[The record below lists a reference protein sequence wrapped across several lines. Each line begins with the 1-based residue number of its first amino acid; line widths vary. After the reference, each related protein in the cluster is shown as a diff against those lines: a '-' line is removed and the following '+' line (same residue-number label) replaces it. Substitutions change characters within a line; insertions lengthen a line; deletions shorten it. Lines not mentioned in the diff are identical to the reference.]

1 MVLKMKKD
9 RKEYK
14 KTVLRFF
21 ASSSKT
27 SNGTKAKNTIGKNPI
42 SGQANASNKPD
53 ERAKTNLFIIDY
65 KYYHIFA
72 DMNAIK
78 RNIPNT
84 LTLSNLTAG
93 LLAILFGVVGHLEL
107 AALCVFVSALFDFFD
122 GLVARL
128 LSANSELGKQLD
140 SLADLVSF
148 GVAPGMILF
157 QLIHIKLFDISFA
170 ATEVG
175 LSSLSLALA
184 AFLLP
189 IFSAIRL
196 AKFNLDIKQ
205 STSFIGLPTPAA
217 AIFVASLPLLSE
229 NYFIQ
234 FGSGLL
240 IGLAFALPI
249 LLVAKLPLFSLK
261 LSKQE
266 QWKTK
271 ENIIR
276 IIFLI
281 SAVILLIGLGY
292 DSIPIIVILYLI
304 LSLLNNL

>member
-1 MVLKMKKD
+1 ML
-9 RKEYK
+9 
-14 KTVLRFF
+14 F

-53 ERAKTNLFIIDY
+53 ASAKTNLFIIDY

-78 RNIPNT
+78 RNIPNI
-84 LTLSNLTAG
+84 LTLSNLTTG
-93 LLAILFGVVGHLEL
+93 LLAIIFAVVGHLEL
-107 AALCVFVSALFDFFD
+107 AALCVFISALFDFFD
-122 GLVARL
+122 GLFANL
-128 LSANSELGKQLD
+128 LSANSEFGKQLD

-148 GVAPGMILF
+148 GVVPGMILF
-157 QLIHIKLFDISFA
+157 QLIYSSQTNSFFQSDIKDVHLFPAVF
-170 ATEVG
+170 
-175 LSSLSLALA
+175 

-196 AKFNLDIKQ
+196 AKFNLDTKQ
-205 STSFIGLPTPAA
+205 TTSFIGLPTPAA

-229 NYFIQ
+229 NYFIE
-234 FGSGLL
+234 FGSRLL
-240 IGLAFALPI
+240 IGLAFVLPI
-249 LLVAKLPLFSLK
+249 LLVAKIPLFSLK

-271 ENIIR
+271 KNIIR

-281 SAVILLIGLGY
+281 SALILLIGLGY

>member
-14 KTVLRFF
+14 KIVLVLFT
-21 ASSSKT
+21 SSSKT

-53 ERAKTNLFIIDY
+53 ASAKTNLFIIDY

-78 RNIPNT
+78 RNIPNI

-93 LLAILFGVVGHLEL
+93 ILAILFAVVGHLEL
-107 AALCVFVSALFDFFD
+107 AAICVFFGALFDFFD

-157 QLIHIKLFDISFA
+157 QLIYYSQTNSFFQSDIKDVHLFPA
-170 ATEVG
+170 V
-175 LSSLSLALA
+175 L

-205 STSFIGLPTPAA
+205 STSFVGLPTPAA

-229 NYFIQ
+229 NYFIE

-240 IGLAFALPI
+240 IGLAFVLPI

-261 LSKQE
+261 LSKKE

>member
-14 KTVLRFF
+14 KIVLVLF

-53 ERAKTNLFIIDY
+53 ASAKTNLFIIDY

-78 RNIPNT
+78 RNIPNI
-84 LTLSNLTAG
+84 LTLSNLIAG
-93 LLAILFGVVGHLEL
+93 LLAILFAVVGHLEL

-122 GLVARL
+122 GLTARL

-157 QLIHIKLFDISFA
+157 QLIYYTQTNSFFQYDIKDVHLFP
-170 ATEVG
+170 TV
-175 LSSLSLALA
+175 L

-196 AKFNLDIKQ
+196 AKFNLDTKQ

-229 NYFIQ
+229 NYFIE

-240 IGLAFALPI
+240 IGLAFVLPI
-249 LLVAKLPLFSLK
+249 LLVAKIPLFSLK

>member
-14 KTVLRFF
+14 KIVLVLF

-53 ERAKTNLFIIDY
+53 ASAKTNLFIIDY

-78 RNIPNT
+78 RNIPNI

-93 LLAILFGVVGHLEL
+93 LLAILFAVVGHLEL
-107 AALCVFVSALFDFFD
+107 AALCVFVGALFDFFD
-122 GLVARL
+122 GLTARL

-157 QLIHIKLFDISFA
+157 QLIYYSQTNSFFQSDIKDVHLFP
-170 ATEVG
+170 TV
-175 LSSLSLALA
+175 L

-196 AKFNLDIKQ
+196 AKFNLDTKQ
-205 STSFIGLPTPAA
+205 STSFVGLPTPAA

-229 NYFIQ
+229 NYFIE

-240 IGLAFALPI
+240 IGLAFVLPI
-249 LLVAKLPLFSLK
+249 LLVAKISLFSLK

-281 SAVILLIGLGY
+281 SAVILLIGLSY